1 MRKYV
6 ISAAA
11 LASLMLSGCALSKM
25 VKMAKDQQVTVT
37 PSPLEVH
44 NDSARFEV
52 SALLPVKMLKPNKVY
67 TLNTYYQYG
76 DQKIQLGT
84 IEFKAVD
91 FPNSGTEQPKVA
103 RTFTFSYLP
112 EYNKGELKFGGT
124 ASNATGTK
132 TKSLPVDLKIADGLI
147 TTSKLVKEVYPT
159 AYAAHGYDNRE
170 ELVPT
175 NISFFFEK
183 GKSVLRTTEKASE
196 NGKFFE
202 KFIASKNLTR
212 TVTITGSHS
221 PEGAELINSKLS
233 DERSKAIEK
242 YYRELAKKYNYAKK
256 IDSISFVTKAVV
268 QDWTSFKSLLASNTK
283 LTDAEKSEI
292 TVVIDGSGTFIEKE
306 KSLSKLK
313 SYKTL
318 LKEIYPV
325 LRTAKTDI
333 LTVKA
338 KKSDA
343 QISMLASKIVS
354 GDAKADTLKEE
365 ELLYSAT
372 LTPNLKEKEG
382 IYIAAS
388 KKVDSWQSH
397 TNLGA
402 VYVEMAKAS
411 ADPAVK
417 KDLLDKAINQFQI
430 SNAKIDKAEAYLN
443 LGTAYLLKG
452 DATKALDAL
461 NNAAKLTSE
470 SELKKTLNSIK
481 GMLEVKTAKY
491 RDANLSLENSVDNP
505 TNKYNKALALLLNK
519 DLDNAKKAFDE
530 AILADPNNALAYYG
544 AAITAARQSNID
556 FLSSR
561 LAKAVKLDSNLKGR
575 AVEDLEFKEFWSVDS
590 FKDALK

>member
-11 LASLMLSGCALSKM
+11 LASLLLSGCALSKM
-25 VKMAKDQQVTVT
+25 IKMAKDQQVTVT

-44 NDSARFEV
+44 NDSVRFEV
-52 SALLPVKMLKPNKVY
+52 SALLPLKMLKPNKVY

-76 DQKIQLGT
+76 DQQLKLGT

-91 FPNSGTEQPKVA
+91 FPTSATEQPKVA
-103 RTFTFSYLP
+103 RTFTFAYTP
-112 EYNKGELKFGGT
+112 ELKKGDLKIGGT
-124 ASNATGTK
+124 ASNAAGTK
-132 TKSLPVDLKIADGLI
+132 SKSLPVDLKIAEGLI
-147 TTSKLVKEVYPT
+147 TTSQLVKEVYPVV
-159 AYAAHGYDNRE
+159 YAPHGYDNSE
-170 ELVPT
+170 ELTPT
-175 NISFFFEK
+175 NIPFFFEK
-183 GKSVLRTTEKASE
+183 GKSILRTTEKSST

-202 KFIASKNLTR
+202 KFIASKNVTR

-221 PEGAELINSKLS
+221 PEGAEVINSKLS
-233 DERSKAIEK
+233 EERSKAIEK

-256 IDSISFVTKAVV
+256 VDSISFVTKAVV

-292 TVVIDGSGTFIEKE
+292 TVIIDGSGTFVEKE
-306 KSLSKLK
+306 KSLQKLQ

-318 LKEIYPV
+318 LKDIYPV

-333 LTVKA
+333 LTVKP

-343 QISMLASKIVS
+343 QISMLSKKLVQ
-354 GDAKADTLKEE
+354 GEVNADTLKED

-372 LTPNLKEKEG
+372 LTPDLKEKEG

-402 VYVEMAKAS
+402 VYVEMAKNS
-411 ADPAVK
+411 ADPSVK

-430 SNAKIDKAEAYLN
+430 ANAKIDKPETYIN
-443 LGTAYLLKG
+443 MGTALLLKG
-452 DATKALDAL
+452 DVAKALDAL
-461 NNAAKLTSE
+461 NNAHKLTSD
-470 SELKKTLNSIK
+470 SELKKQLNSLK

-491 RDANLSLENSVDNP
+491 RDANLSLENSVDNG
-505 TNKYNKALALLLNK
+505 TNKYNKALALLLNR
-519 DLDNAKKAFDE
+519 DLENAKKAFDE
-530 AILADPNNALAYYG
+530 AILADPNNAFAYYG
-544 AAITAARQSNID
+544 AAITAARQNNID
-556 FLSSR
+556 FLTSR
-561 LAKAVKLDSNLKGR
+561 LAKAVKLDASLKNR
-575 AVEDLEFKEFWSVDS
+575 AVEDLEFKEFWTVDS
-590 FKDALK
+590 FKNALK

>member
-1 MRKYV
+1 M
-6 ISAAA
+6 
-11 LASLMLSGCALSKM
+11 
-25 VKMAKDQQVTVT
+25 
-37 PSPLEVH
+37 
-44 NDSARFEV
+44 
-52 SALLPVKMLKPNKVY
+52 
-67 TLNTYYQYG
+67 
-76 DQKIQLGT
+76 
-84 IEFKAVD
+84 
-91 FPNSGTEQPKVA
+91 
-103 RTFTFSYLP
+103 
-112 EYNKGELKFGGT
+112 
-124 ASNATGTK
+124 
-132 TKSLPVDLKIADGLI
+132 
-147 TTSKLVKEVYPT
+147 
-159 AYAAHGYDNRE
+159 
-170 ELVPT
+170 
-175 NISFFFEK
+175 
-183 GKSVLRTTEKASE
+183 
-196 NGKFFE
+196 
-202 KFIASKNLTR
+202 
-212 TVTITGSHS
+212 
-221 PEGAELINSKLS
+221 
-233 DERSKAIEK
+233 
-242 YYRELAKKYNYAKK
+242 
-256 IDSISFVTKAVV
+256 
-268 QDWTSFKSLLASNTK
+268 
-283 LTDAEKSEI
+283 
-292 TVVIDGSGTFIEKE
+292 VIDGSGTFIEKE

-318 LKEIYPV
+318 LKEVYPV

-397 TNLGA
+397 SNLGA

-417 KDLLDKAINQFQI
+417 KDLLDKAINQLQI
-430 SNAKIDKAEAYLN
+430 SNAKIDKPEAYLN